1 MEFWKTTVL
10 TRQACDEP
18 IAGGMV
24 LDYQGEG
31 LVDGDAKAAIAFC
44 RAKMANKVS
53 HGVFT

>member
-18 IAGGMV
+18 LAGEMV

-31 LVDGDAKAAIAFC
+31 SVDGDDWSRNRFL
-44 RAKMANKVS
+44 
-53 HGVFT
+53 